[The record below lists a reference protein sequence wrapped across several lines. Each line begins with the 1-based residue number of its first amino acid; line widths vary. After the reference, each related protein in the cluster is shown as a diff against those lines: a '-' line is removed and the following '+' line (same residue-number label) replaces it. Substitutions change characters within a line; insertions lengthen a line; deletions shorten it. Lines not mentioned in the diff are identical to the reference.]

1 MASSLWMNALAPLL
15 CGAGVYLL
23 WRSWRGRK
31 LLGGFSAAGGWLSV
45 LAGIFIWASAAGG
58 EFGTSYALIAVSLVA
73 WIICALGVER
83 RQAKPARNVD
93 VAVADTLGD
102 TSRWHKW
109 GTFVTAGPIACVATC
124 LVTVALSG
132 LLPFA
137 SGNRMAFAAL
147 AYPLA
152 WGAASVWIC
161 ASAHLAR
168 NALIL
173 LAVAAVAAVFLF
185 M

>member
-1 MASSLWMNALAPLL
+1 MESFLWMNALAPLF
-15 CGAGVYLL
+15 CGAGIFLL
-23 WRSWRGRK
+23 WCSWRGQK
-31 LLGGFSAAGGWLSV
+31 PLGNFSVAAGWLSM
-45 LAGIFIWASAAGG
+45 LAGIVLWANAVGG
-58 EFGTSYALIAVSLVA
+58 EFGTSYALIAVSLIA
-73 WIICALGVER
+73 WATCAFGVER

-93 VAVADTLGD
+93 GVVADMLGD
-102 TSRWHKW
+102 TSRWHKL
-109 GTFVTAGPIACVATC
+109 GTFMTAGPIACAATC
-124 LVTVALSG
+124 LATVALSG

-152 WGAASVWIC
+152 WGAVSVWIC

-173 LAVAAVAAVFLF
+173 LAVAAAAAAILF